1 MHCVTFQIGDKVE
14 LVEGFE
20 RYGDASSGPLQ
31 VGDRGIV
38 VDVQR
43 GPNGE
48 KYVTYICILKI
59 IVKHSFPHVF
69 RSGLDNLYEYF
80 IAGDDGGTM
89 CKQSSRKSQV

>member
-1 MHCVTFQIGDKVE
+1 M
-14 LVEGFE
+14 EGFE

-48 KYVTYICILKI
+48 KYVTLYFYCGSRTILFLT
-59 IVKHSFPHVF
+59 VSSFF
-69 RSGLDNLYEYF
+69 LF
-80 IAGDDGGTM
+80 F
-89 CKQSSRKSQV
+89 